1 MSLPCTCMGKL
12 RAGGVGGRHIRPAR
26 APLAGMTLAQRA
38 VVRKFVEALLCGN
51 GVQPVPASRTPL
63 SPSVQSRQSLHAQQ
77 DGATAQ

>member
-26 APLAGMTLAQRA
+26 APLAGMTLARRA

-51 GVQPVPASRTPL
+51 GVQPASRTPL
-63 SPSVQSRQSLHAQQ
+63 RPSGQSRQSLHAQQ
-77 DGATAQ
+77 DGASPQ